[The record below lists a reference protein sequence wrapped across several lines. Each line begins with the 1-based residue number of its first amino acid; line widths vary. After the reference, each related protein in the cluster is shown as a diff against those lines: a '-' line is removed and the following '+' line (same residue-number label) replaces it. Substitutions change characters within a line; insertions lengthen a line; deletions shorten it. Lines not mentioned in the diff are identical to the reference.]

1 MTRART
7 SIKQEIPRN
16 QTLSSVNARNNSKRA
31 ENDRFLS
38 RTDTIRRV
46 NCSVV
51 FLLKERYTKYFSCIN
66 ESFQRSR
73 LDSWSPLNF
82 IFHLV
87 QLLYLLAYQSQNRRR
102 NCSHY
107 SFFNANLLTGTT
119 LLSISRSFPQLPAD
133 VDRNSFRFDSLIFVC
148 STTGGTN
155 LPRWV
160 F

>member
-1 MTRART
+1 MTRAQT

-16 QTLSSVNARNNSKRA
+16 QTLSSVNTKNNSKY
-31 ENDRFLS
+31 DSTCKLFGS
-38 RTDTIRRV
+38 
-46 NCSVV
+46 

-66 ESFQRSR
+66 ESFQRFR

-82 IFHLV
+82 IFHLA

-119 LLSISRSFPQLPAD
+119 LPSISRSSPQLPAD
-133 VDRNSFRFDSLIFVC
+133 VDRNSFRFDSLFFVC

-155 LPRWV
+155 LPRLSV
-160 F
+160 LKR